1 MVYYSYVII
10 QLWVRLDLFQCVM
23 GDFKHQEGLFLK
35 QEVIEVLNG
44 FQILFMGHKKTYWV
58 SLFLSLNLQLLDS
71 NRITE

>member
-1 MVYYSYVII
+1 
-10 QLWVRLDLFQCVM
+10 M

-35 QEVIEVLNG
+35 QKVIEVLNG

-58 SLFLSLNLQLLDS
+58 SIFLSLNLQLVDS